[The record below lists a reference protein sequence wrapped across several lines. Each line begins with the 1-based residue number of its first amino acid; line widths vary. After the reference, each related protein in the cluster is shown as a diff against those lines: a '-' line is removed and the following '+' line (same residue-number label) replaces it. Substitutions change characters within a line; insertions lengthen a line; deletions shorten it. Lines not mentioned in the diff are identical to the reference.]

1 MQVPAPAGTYKETDS
16 LHAKPFASRMI
27 TFKHP
32 FTCIASG
39 PTGSGKSTFC
49 IRLLKN
55 LDTLCSE
62 KHFAGGIVWCYSERT
77 AVPSKQLARLK
88 NKKIIYHEGV
98 PDDNFFKANTH
109 GKPSLIVLDDLLQTA
124 YSEGVSV
131 LFTRGS
137 HHRNISVIL
146 ITQNLFHQARHAR
159 DISLNAKYIILLKNV
174 RDKAQFTH
182 LARQVLPE
190 DSQGL
195 FKAYLQA
202 TKRPHG
208 YLLIDL
214 AQDTDDRVRFRTNI
228 FPCEYPSIAYVKI
241 GDETDKVEL

>member
-1 MQVPAPAGTYKETDS
+1 MYKRVCCLYST
-16 LHAKPFASRMI
+16 PFVARII
-27 TFKHP
+27 TFRHP
-32 FTCIASG
+32 FTCIVSG

-55 LDTLCSE
+55 LNTLCTE
-62 KHFAGGIVWCYSERT
+62 KNFAGGIVWCYSERT
-77 AVPSKQLARLK
+77 AVPTKQLAELR

-98 PDDNFFKANTH
+98 PDDNFFKANTCRE
-109 GKPSLIVLDDLLQTA
+109 PCLVILDDLLQTA

-195 FKAYLQA
+195 FEAYLDA
-202 TKRPHG
+202 TRRPHG
-208 YLLIDL
+208 YLLLDL
-214 AQDTDDRVRFRTNI
+214 AQDTDDRLRFRTNI
-228 FPCEYPSIAYVKI
+228 FPSEHPPVVYARIGVETNKVK
-241 GDETDKVEL
+241 L